1 MGMSAEADFSLNE
14 VIAFLSLKPLAGGGW
29 GKDMAQ
35 SDLTEADEVVS
46 AYRLLTPD
54 LAQWR
59 SLEREEKWT
68 NYMGSPLQLEVKT
81 VDASQVGVLEAGL
94 GQWADLPAG
103 CWLRVVP
110 LGDWSLAG
118 RIGVPEERLI

>member
-1 MGMSAEADFSLNE
+1 MSGEEDFDLDE
-14 VIAFLSLKPLAGGGW
+14 VVAFLSLQPLAGGGW
-29 GKDMAQ
+29 GKDMAT
-35 SDLTEADEVVS
+35 SDLVEPTDVVS

-81 VDASQVGVLEAGL
+81 EDASQVGVLEAGL
-94 GQWADLPAG
+94 GQWAELPAG
-103 CWLRVVP
+103 CWLRLVP

-118 RIGVPEERLI
+118 RIGAPETPLI